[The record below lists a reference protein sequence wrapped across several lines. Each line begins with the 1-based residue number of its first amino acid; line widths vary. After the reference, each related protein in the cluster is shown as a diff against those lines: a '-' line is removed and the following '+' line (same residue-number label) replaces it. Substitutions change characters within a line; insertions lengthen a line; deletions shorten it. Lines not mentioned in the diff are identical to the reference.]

1 MQVSCITCQ
10 GLVTVTLDSDV
21 ATSSV
26 NDWDYML
33 ASANGSETSIDL
45 DERDKSSKSE
55 ACDHFHHEKRHG
67 AYLIRNED
75 TKFSSELWF

>member
-1 MQVSCITCQ
+1 
-10 GLVTVTLDSDV
+10 
-21 ATSSV
+21 
-26 NDWDYML
+26 ML